1 MHTYLTRSTVAAAS
15 ASLLL
20 LAAPVSDPDFARLEA
35 QSPASR
41 AKSEISALR
50 ARPEVK
56 AALNRLDSKADSM
69 ALGLAALAAIES
81 PSGAEHKRAAE
92 VARRMREIG
101 LTDVRIDS
109 MPNVTGRI
117 PGRSGRSIVFVAT
130 LDDLASIPALQRAAP
145 RPPYVEGS
153 QVRGPGTNTSA
164 TTEAMLAAAKELV
177 AMNFKPEHDLVF
189 AAVAQEETGL
199 IGMKALYSQSNP
211 RTSTFI
217 DILGD
222 GSSITYGALGID
234 WWRIMA
240 RGPAGHSLNGGLPNV
255 NQAIARAVDRIFA
268 LPQPAPSNNPTRTI
282 LNIAV
287 LRSGELFNHK
297 PDSGWFSLDVRS
309 LDAAR
314 IASNEEAVRT
324 ILREVSSETGIKL
337 EMTPVQLTPGGQ
349 IAGADTSRLV
359 MASAEIARSL
369 GLSPTLGN
377 AGSANM
383 NVPIAGGT
391 PSIGIGGERG
401 GERGNPGEFADI
413 PAMLR
418 TAKHVFLLGLT
429 LGGINGASR
438 GRLND

>member
-1 MHTYLTRSTVAAAS
+1 MNNHSPR
-15 ASLLL
+15 SLLAVAIAVL
-20 LAAPVSDPDFARLEA
+20 LLTASPSLVTPLEA
-35 QSPASR
+35 QSPSVR
-41 AKSEISALR
+41 AKA
-50 ARPEVK
+50 EV
-56 AALNRLDSKADSM
+56 AALLARTDVKTALDLLDARSDSM
-69 ALGLAALAAIES
+69 ASGLASLAAIES
-81 PSGAEHKRAAE
+81 PSGGEQKRAAE
-92 VARRMREIG
+92 VARRMRSIG
-101 LTDVRIDS
+101 LSDVKVDS

-117 PGRSGRSIVFVAT
+117 PGRSGRSVVFVAT

-145 RPPYVEGS
+145 RPPYVAGNR
-153 QVRGPGTNTSA
+153 VVGPGTNTSA
-164 TTEAMLAAAKELV
+164 TTEAMLAAAQALV
-177 AMNFKPEHDLVF
+177 SMNFKPEHDLIF

-199 IGMKALYSQSNP
+199 LGMKSLYRQSNP
-211 RTSTFI
+211 RTTTFV

-234 WWRIMA
+234 WWRVMA

-255 NQAIARAVDRIFA
+255 NQAIARAVDRIFS
-268 LPQPAPSNNPTRTI
+268 LPQPPQADNPTRTI

-297 PDSGWFSLDVRS
+297 PDSGWFSLDIRS
-309 LDAAR
+309 LDAKR
-314 IASNEEAVRT
+314 IASNETAVRA
-324 ILREVSSETGIKL
+324 ILREVASETGIKL
-337 EMTPVQLTPGGQ
+337 EMIPVQLTPGGQ

-359 MASAEIARSL
+359 LMSAEIARSI

-391 PSIGIGGERG
+391 PAIGIGGERG

-413 PAMLR
+413 PSMLR

-429 LGGINGASR
+429 LGESNNSPQR
-438 GRLND
+438 PQ